1 MRSRTVHALSWQGA
15 AALAAVGLWLIAP
28 VRVSAQAGA
37 GGSSKLTETPIG
49 GAAEGLPATSI
60 APAEAPAATPTP
72 KPRRRAAT
80 TAPRRRAATTSA
92 KAAAPA
98 KVQVEPAKARLRL
111 KEDTPI
117 YAEPT
122 NKSRRI
128 EQGQSGKFVMVS
140 GATHYYLRVKLK
152 SGQEGYVLANAVD
165 LVAPVD
171 KIFMLTHDAPVLD
184 APNRWGKKLSEV
196 HQGHAVHVVGV
207 ALNYMKIRM
216 RSGLE
221 GFIPITALE

>member
-1 MRSRTVHALSWQGA
+1 MRPRTVRALSWPGVLA
-15 AALAAVGLWLIAP
+15 LVFAALSPITPSRA
-28 VRVSAQAGA
+28 SAQASP

-49 GAAEGLPATSI
+49 GATEGGLPATSI

-72 KPRRRAAT
+72 ARRRRAAT
-80 TAPRRRAATTSA
+80 TAPRRPATTST
-92 KAAAPA
+92 KTAAPA
-98 KVQVEPAKARLRL
+98 KVEVEAAKARLRL
-111 KEDTPI
+111 KQDTPI
-117 YAEPT
+117 YAEPS
-122 NKSRRI
+122 NKSRHI
-128 EQGQSGKFVMVS
+128 EQGQSGKFVVVTGS
-140 GATHYYLRVKLK
+140 THYFLRVKLK
-152 SGQEGYVLANAVD
+152 SGQDGYVLANAVD
-165 LVAPVD
+165 LVASAD